1 MIFLRMAGLT
11 GAVREHWKK
20 TIEKK
25 INLNEIEQF
34 LNKKDFFALRQFGE
48 SLNFWGDAD
57 RTLVR
62 TERIIDNSQII
73 FYGQK
78 KHHTLVDVPYTFIN
92 EELSEYLWPRKK
104 KTDQLYR
111 NMYLVQNIQKI
122 HIPFFSQDYKT
133 KDGENYSKNA
143 DKFMGGGLLKD
154 FNDFKENDPDKGTI
168 WYLNDEL
175 RKIDNR
181 IQTDFTHP
189 ESDSYNYKGLKRNTP
204 IPKAWIYQISYEL
217 DGKKMKYVGQENVFN
232 KDNKFEDSK
241 YKSSSLVFWHT
252 RKILGLL
259 DATLEELEE
268 KLNYKKLKLF
278 ELVDTTKGDVNDKE
292 NELIEEMYEESKEK
306 DFMPINYTGS
316 NSPKY
321 K

>member
-1 MIFLRMAGLT
+1 MIFLRMASLT
-11 GAVREHWKK
+11 GTVREHWKK

-25 INLNEIEQF
+25 ISLKEIEQF
-34 LNKKDFFALRQFGE
+34 LNKKDYSALKQFGE

-57 RTLVR
+57 RTLGV
-62 TERIIDNSQII
+62 TERVIDNSQII

-92 EELSEYLWPRKK
+92 KELSEYFWPPKK
-104 KTDQLYR
+104 KGDKPYQ

-122 HIPFFSQDYKT
+122 NIPFLSQDYKT
-133 KDGENYSKNA
+133 KYGEDYSLNA
-143 DKFMGGGLLKD
+143 DRFMSAGLLKD
-154 FNDFKENDPDKGTI
+154 FNNFKEDDSDRGII

-181 IQTDFTHP
+181 IQTDFIHL
-189 ESDSYNYKGLKRNTP
+189 ESDSYNKKGLKRNTP
-204 IPKAWIYQISYEL
+204 IAKAWIYQISFEL
-217 DGKKMKYVGQENVFN
+217 DGKKMRYVGQENVN
-232 KDNKFEDSK
+232 KDDKFKDSK
-241 YKSSSLVFWHT
+241 YKSSSLIFWHI

-278 ELVDTTKGDVNDKE
+278 ELVDITKGDVNDKE
-292 NELIEEMYEESKEK
+292 NEFIEKMYKESKEK

>member
-11 GAVREHWKK
+11 GTVREHWKK

-25 INLNEIEQF
+25 ISLKEIEQF
-34 LNKKDFFALRQFGE
+34 LSKKDYFALRDFGE

-57 RTLVR
+57 RTLAR
-62 TERIIDNSQII
+62 SERIINNSQVI

-78 KHHTLVDVPYTFIN
+78 KHHTLADVPYTFIN
-92 EELSEYLWPRKK
+92 EKLSEYFWPRKK

-122 HIPFFSQDYKT
+122 SVPFLSHDYKT
-133 KDGENYSKNA
+133 KDGKDYSKNA
-143 DKFMGGGLLKD
+143 DKFMAGGVLKD
-154 FNDFKENDPDKGTI
+154 FNNFKENDTDRGTV

-181 IQTDFTHP
+181 IQTDFIHP
-189 ESDSYNYKGLKRNTP
+189 ESDSYNKKGLKRNTP
-204 IPKAWIYQISYEL
+204 IAKAWIYQISFEL
-217 DGKKMKYVGQENVFN
+217 DGKKMKYVGQENVN
-232 KDNKFEDSK
+232 KDDKFKDSK
-241 YKSSSLVFWHT
+241 YKSSSLIFWHT

-268 KLNYKKLKLF
+268 KLNYKKLKLL
-278 ELVDTTKGDVNDKE
+278 ELVDITKGDVNDKE
-292 NELIEEMYEESKEK
+292 NEFIEKMYKESKEK